1 MSVPQINTGKHP
13 QQFLNVSQILP
24 LPSDTPF
31 GNFALKYLKIVSRID
46 QVNSLIQDVFSSF
59 SLAHQSQGFDEN
71 FFRHQLIAEEV
82 IYWLRK
88 TADELISLQYVL
100 YIQEQI
106 GQFPTKVEVDC
117 IGLLNHQ
124 NTQQTFKENFAAH
137 LSFLKILNEVSNA
150 YKHSFINSEISS
162 VGTEEPYVFALALKK
177 NDLGNQPKF
186 HSVPFAELVVGF
198 DSFFQDSVEELRKCN
213 LPHLSNPTF

>member
-31 GNFALKYLKIVSRID
+31 GNFALKYLKIVGRID

-88 TADELISLQYVL
+88 TADELISYNM
-100 YIQEQI
+100 
-106 GQFPTKVEVDC
+106 FC
-117 IGLLNHQ
+117 I
-124 NTQQTFKENFAAH
+124 FSK
-137 LSFLKILNEVSNA
+137 
-150 YKHSFINSEISS
+150 
-162 VGTEEPYVFALALKK
+162 
-177 NDLGNQPKF
+177 
-186 HSVPFAELVVGF
+186 
-198 DSFFQDSVEELRKCN
+198 
-213 LPHLSNPTF
+213 